1 MRDLLDTLGA
11 WDASGH
17 RAGRAVVIRVSGG
30 APFREGATLLV
41 ADDGRLAGGVSGGCV
56 EAEAAEAIEAARAAG
71 ARRVL
76 RLGIAD
82 ETAWSAGLACGG
94 SIDVL
99 VEPEVPPEVRAAA
112 AGPGEVAVATAL
124 PEPDRGEA
132 AAVPPIV
139 VGPEGI
145 RSGTLGDSRL
155 DAALV
160 AAVRELL
167 ARAVSG
173 TVTLGGREVFVEV
186 FAAPPRLVI
195 VGAGPVAV
203 HLVRLAHELSFRTAV
218 VDARGAFATRERF
231 PLADQVV
238 VGWADDVAD
247 EVGIDVDAFVAVL
260 THDPKVDDP
269 AIMLALRR
277 GARYV
282 GAIGSRNTQRGRRAR
297 LREAG
302 MSEEQVARLR
312 GPVGLDLGGRT
323 PVEIALAVIAEIV
336 AVRRGGS
343 GLPLTENPA
352 ALGDTDDAAVAD
364 GAPTP
369 PGRG

>member
-1 MRDLLDTLGA
+1 MRDLLDTLAA
-11 WDASGH
+11 WDETGH
-17 RAGRAVVIRVSGG
+17 RAGRAVVVRVSGG

-56 EAEAAEAIEAARAAG
+56 EAEAAEAIVAARAAG
-71 ARRVL
+71 ERRLL

-82 ETAWSAGLACGG
+82 ETAWSVGLACGG
-94 SIDVL
+94 SIEVL
-99 VEPEVPPEVRAAA
+99 IEPDVPPEVEVAAT
-112 AGPGEVAVATAL
+112 GPGGVAVATIL
-124 PEPDRGEA
+124 PGPGRGEA
-132 AAVPPIV
+132 APGARIV
-139 VGPEGI
+139 VGPEGV
-145 RSGTLGDSRL
+145 RTGTLGDSLL
-155 DAALV
+155 DAALA
-160 AAVRELL
+160 AAVRDRL

-173 TVTLGGREVFVEV
+173 TVTLGERDVFIET

-195 VGAGPVAV
+195 IGAGPVAV
-203 HLVRLAHELSFRTAV
+203 HLVPLAHEIGFRTAV

-247 EVGIDVDAFVAVL
+247 EVGIDAEAFVAVL

-269 AIMLALRR
+269 AIIVALQR

-282 GAIGSRNTQRGRRAR
+282 GAIGSVSTQRGRRQR

-302 MSEEQVARLR
+302 LSDEDVARLR
-312 GPVGLDLGGRT
+312 GPIGLDLGGRT
-323 PVEIALAVIAEIV
+323 PVEIALAILSEIV

-343 GLPLTENPA
+343 GQPLTANPT
-352 ALGDTDDAAVAD
+352 ALDDTDDGAATG
-364 GAPTP
+364 GAPAP
-369 PGRG
+369 PRRG